1 MPVVFKLTKDMKVH
15 LFFGRKSESMSLEKF
30 LIDNKILDNF
40 NKELEG
46 GADFETER
54 PIDLVELS
62 EKEYDTMPYIDYVQ
76 AALEMYAAIC
86 LERNGKAKDLLSS
99 SYPGC
104 NLNITLIKTALEKEK
119 LHKKLKSAFIN
130 LARNMC
136 IDMDY
141 YTSLRGPQNRCYFW
155 ADLNGEGTKK
165 PEEEEV
171 VEEVNFMAIT
181 QSNWARSN
189 PLKPVESEAKK
200 KEMHQK
206 QVLEY
211 FRRPIM
217 DFLTLRMQSHMTLEL
232 RNNKLNKA
240 DMMPWLKMITN
251 YIRAATSIIECG
263 HANPEFIQNMILV
276 ASQVFIPENEKFQ
289 NRITGLLESNDAD
302 EAGVDAEIIAE
313 ARMNA
318 TYMIAFA
325 VSRAHK
331 LKSCNDLLQKLQVTV
346 LKMLQMIGKHRL
358 NLQVIQFCKNF
369 ATIISNESQPY
380 VQ

>member
-1 MPVVFKLTKDMKVH
+1 MDALISKTDGTKFMPVVFKLTKDMKVH
-15 LFFGRKSESMSLEKF
+15 LFFGRKSEAMSLEKF

-155 ADLNGEGTKK
+155 ADLNGEGAKK

-171 VEEVNFMAIT
+171 VEEVNFMAINIFKVA
-181 QSNWARSN
+181 Q
-189 PLKPVESEAKK
+189 LKLFSFNI
-200 KEMHQK
+200 
-206 QVLEY
+206 LE
-211 FRRPIM
+211 PM
-217 DFLTLRMQSHMTLEL
+217 D
-232 RNNKLNKA
+232 
-240 DMMPWLKMITN
+240 
-251 YIRAATSIIECG
+251 
-263 HANPEFIQNMILV
+263 
-276 ASQVFIPENEKFQ
+276 
-289 NRITGLLESNDAD
+289 
-302 EAGVDAEIIAE
+302 
-313 ARMNA
+313 
-318 TYMIAFA
+318 
-325 VSRAHK
+325 
-331 LKSCNDLLQKLQVTV
+331 
-346 LKMLQMIGKHRL
+346 
-358 NLQVIQFCKNF
+358 
-369 ATIISNESQPY
+369 
-380 VQ
+380 